1 MNSKWHLVVSN
12 IKSVVRIL
20 GCIIAILTKS
30 ITILAVYFFAAEL
43 LGILEELG
51 DKR

>member
-12 IKSVVRIL
+12 IKSAVRIVACIAATVTSSVVVLAIGL
-20 GCIIAILTKS
+20 GI
-30 ITILAVYFFAAEL
+30 AEL